1 MNVIDFSF
9 DLPEALIA
17 QYPLPDRTASRLL
30 ALDGSTGAIAHHVF
44 KDIVDFLRPNDLLV
58 FNNTRVIPAR
68 LYGHKSTGGKIEIL
82 VERCLDEHCLLAHVR
97 NSRSLKVGT
106 CLNLEG
112 DLTAVVEGREQEC
125 LILRFLDPR
134 PLVELLEQYGHMP
147 LPVYIKR
154 SDELLDKTR
163 YQTVYNRIPGAVAAP
178 TAGLHFDDS
187 LLAALAQTG
196 VNKAFVTL
204 HVGAGTFR
212 PIRVDNIHDHV
223 MHQEWVEV
231 LPEVCEQIQATK
243 QRGGRVIAVG
253 TTSVRSLE
261 TAA

>member
-112 DLTAVVEGREQEC
+112 DLTAVVEGR
-125 LILRFLDPR
+125 
-134 PLVELLEQYGHMP
+134 
-147 LPVYIKR
+147 
-154 SDELLDKTR
+154 
-163 YQTVYNRIPGAVAAP
+163 
-178 TAGLHFDDS
+178 
-187 LLAALAQTG
+187 
-196 VNKAFVTL
+196 
-204 HVGAGTFR
+204 
-212 PIRVDNIHDHV
+212 
-223 MHQEWVEV
+223 
-231 LPEVCEQIQATK
+231 
-243 QRGGRVIAVG
+243 
-253 TTSVRSLE
+253 
-261 TAA
+261 